1 MKNTFLIRW
10 LRAFSRIFPARS
22 GVPDFFTRLFSGRL
36 RRQIEEEVT
45 DELLGVLLWCLGL
58 AFAFSRGFRKNIDGF
73 DGRYVFAADPSGSG
87 SRVAES
93 VIFQN
98 GRMLRDDDAVDDYH
112 VKVSFA
118 DPEAL
123 RRYLLSTEQDILDLM
138 LENKVTVEGNV
149 NYVYKFLFM
158 TKDLFRRIGIG

>member
-1 MKNTFLIRW
+1 MKNTFLARW
-10 LRAFSRIFPARS
+10 LRALFRIFPARS

-45 DELLGVLLWCLGL
+45 DELLGILLRVLSL
-58 AFAFSRGFRKNIDGF
+58 AFVFSRGFRKNIEGF
-73 DGRYVFAADPSGSG
+73 HGRYVFATDPSGSG
-87 SRVAES
+87 SLVAES
-93 VIFQN
+93 VVFQN
-98 GRMLRDDDAVDDYH
+98 GRMLCNDDAITDYDA
-112 VKVSFA
+112 KVSFA

-123 RRYLLSTEQDILDLM
+123 RRYILSTDQDILDLM